1 MDSVKSFFA
10 GSNKA
15 NDLGNHQQQNGHT
28 NGSDIPN
35 RWGRNCNSGS
45 QHTESSSSNSASTQ
59 NAKRKDSDNYF
70 YIMWRA

>member
-15 NDLGNHQQQNGHT
+15 NDLGNHQQQNGPT

-35 RWGRNCNSGS
+35 RWGRNSGT

>member
-10 GSNKA
+10 GSNKDNNLA
-15 NDLGNHQQQNGHT
+15 NHQQQTGQNVT
-28 NGSDIPN
+28 PN
-35 RWGRNCNSGS
+35 RWGRNWNCSS
-45 QHTESSSSNSASTQ
+45 QHTESSSSSNPNPNHC